1 MNETDHLEVEVKLG
15 VDDLDEIARR
25 LESAGAN
32 LTAARVYERN
42 VRYESAADDLSE
54 RGVVLRMRQ
63 DTRAR
68 LTYKEPVAQIN
79 GGMNTRFEAE
89 VVVDNFD
96 TMALILERL
105 GFMPYMVYEK
115 YRTTYVL
122 DNVEIVLDELPYG
135 TFIEIEGAP
144 DAINQMIDKLGL
156 STARR
161 YIQNYIG
168 LFANIRARR
177 NLPFTDLTF
186 DNFRGLDITP
196 ADFEPLA

>member
-1 MNETDHLEVEVKLG
+1 MNETNHLEIEVKLG
-15 VDDLDEIARR
+15 VIDLDDIARR
-25 LESAGAN
+25 LEAAGAT

-54 RGVVLRMRQ
+54 RGIVLRMRQ

-68 LTYKEPVAQIN
+68 LTYKEPVEQIN

-89 VVVDNFD
+89 VVVDDFD
-96 TMALILERL
+96 TMTLILGRL
-105 GFMPYMVYEK
+105 GFIPYMVYEK
-115 YRTTYVL
+115 YRTTYTL
-122 DNVEIVLDELPYG
+122 DDVEIVLDELPYG

-144 DAINQMIDKLGL
+144 DAINRMIDKLNL
-156 STARR
+156 TSARR

-177 NLPFTDLTF
+177 GLTFTDLTF
-186 DNFRGLDITP
+186 DNFDGLDITP
-196 ADFEPLA
+196 ADFEPLT